1 MATIKLKNA
10 LIKDINIALIVRG
23 GELLPLELPN
33 GDLILEVSDENA
45 KYWNSISESL
55 QIALI
60 NQIKKERKPFVEL
73 LENMRYNS

>member
-1 MATIKLKNA
+1 MATIQLKNA
-10 LIKDINIALIVRG
+10 LIKDINIALIVRE

-33 GDLILEVSDENA
+33 GDLILEVNDENA

-73 LENMRYNS
+73 LENMRSNS